1 MAYKRRALVS
11 TGKCSAFVVGKWG
24 CRGGVQ
30 LSNFRFLFSRFFG
43 FLPPPFRRHCH
54 CHCRRRR
61 RPSPRPRRL
70 KIPPPPPP
78 ISLRC
83 RRYCRRNCCR
93 RHPRRHYEG
102 GSLASPDTYVRR
114 LTHVAATAA
123 AAARRP
129 AFAACKCP
137 APRTSLRYR
146 RYCRRKCCRHRPRRH
161 YAGGSLASSRSQIGE
176 STQPRRRG

>member
-1 MAYKRRALVS
+1 MAIHHTALYTIHCTATTTTTTTTRHTNAGRLFQLGSAVRALLAS
-11 TGKCSAFVVGKWG
+11 GGVG
-24 CRGGVQ
+24 GGVQ
-30 LSNFRFLFSRFFG
+30 LSNFRFWFSRFFG

-54 CHCRRRR
+54 CHCH
-61 RPSPRPRRL
+61 
-70 KIPPPPPP
+70 
-78 ISLRC
+78 
-83 RRYCRRNCCR
+83 CR

-102 GSLASPDTYVRR
+102 GSLASPGTYVRR

-123 AAARRP
+123 TTAARRP

-161 YAGGSLASSRSQIGE
+161 YTGGSLASSRSQIGE